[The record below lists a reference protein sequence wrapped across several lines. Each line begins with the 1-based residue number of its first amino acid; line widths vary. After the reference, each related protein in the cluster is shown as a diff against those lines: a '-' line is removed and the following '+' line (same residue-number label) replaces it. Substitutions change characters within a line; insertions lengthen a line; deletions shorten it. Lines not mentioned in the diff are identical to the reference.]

1 MKNLLLTIALLFTA
15 AVSAQQFYGAVGP
28 SVDNKNVGAFFIA
41 GLNTDEGNTIV
52 ISNELGLNAVPKNT
66 YLRASVIPQYTF
78 FPAEGNDGYVR
89 VGFGASAFLRTSKAN
104 VGFTTRAE
112 YIYNNNFS
120 VILNSDFTGQSK
132 ATVQLGLKFKI
143 RHGQQF

>member
-15 AVSAQQFYGAVGP
+15 AVSAQQFYGAAGP
-28 SVDNKNVGAFFIA
+28 SLGNYNLGAFFIA

-52 ISNELGLNAVPKNT
+52 VSNELGLNAVKDRT
-66 YLRASVIPQYTF
+66 YLRASVIPQYSF
-78 FPAEGNDGYVR
+78 FPAEGFDGTIR
-89 VGFGASAFLRTSKAN
+89 AGFGASAFVKNSKAN
-104 VGFTTRAE
+104 VGFTTRVE

-120 VILNSDFTGQSK
+120 AILNSDFIGQGQT
-132 ATVQLGLKFKI
+132 TVQLGLKFKI